1 MKNLTVKHINI
12 FSGEPINNW
21 ILGKFAKNMKKYFE
35 EYGVKTDLSYKL
47 TPNADFNQCIIYL
60 NCDPNTAT
68 DKDVVMITHVDQYGK
83 FELLEK
89 LLPKIGLGICMSKEQ
104 MDKLINLGL
113 DKNKLCYVNPAHDGV
128 IPVKKWVIGLAS
140 RVYNDG
146 RKNETYFNKLAD
158 VLNCDYFK
166 FKIIGANWEPQVDY
180 MRSKGFEVEYYPQFD
195 YEIYTKKF
203 FADMDYY
210 LYMGL
215 DEGQMGFVDAQSA
228 GVKTIVTNQ
237 GYHLDSNSPITYP
250 FTTYEELEKIFLN
263 LQKEKKEI
271 VDAMQLWTW
280 KNYAI
285 KHLHI
290 YEYLKTGRV
299 IKNSF
304 KDGLNS
310 LLDNINSANRPVDE
324 KAKQEYVSYL
334 KREIVYN
341 DKLQSYVGK
350 SSKKLKF
357 LEKLFS
363 IKSEKKDGYKRKVLT
378 ILWVKVKLN
387 KKQLKGK

>member
-1 MKNLTVKHINI
+1 MKTSIKEINI
-12 FSGEPINNW
+12 VLGDKKDSW
-21 ILGKFAKNMKKYFE
+21 IIKKIAEKLNTETIKLGVSSNISTTFNK
-35 EYGVKTDLSYKL
+35 
-47 TPNADFNQCIIYL
+47 NADFNLGLIYH
-60 NCDPNTAT
+60 NFV
-68 DKDVVMITHVDQYGK
+68 DKELTPFDVLMITHVDQYWK

-89 LLPKIGLGICMSKEQ
+89 LISKIGLGICMSKEQ

-113 DKNKLCYVNPAHDGV
+113 DKNKLCYINPAHDGV

-166 FKIIGANWEPQVDY
+166 FKIIGANWDPQVDY

-228 GVKTIVTNQ
+228 GVKTIVTTQ
-237 GYHLDSNSPITYP
+237 GYHLDSDSPITHP
-250 FTTYEELEKIFLN
+250 FTTYKELEKIFLG
-263 LQKEKKEI
+263 LQKEKMDI
-271 VDAMQLWTW
+271 VDAMKDWTW
-280 KNYAI
+280 ENYAI
-285 KHLHI
+285 KHLQI

-299 IKNSF
+299 IENSF

-310 LLDNINSANRPVDE
+310 LLENINSAPKAVNE
-324 KAKQEYVSYL
+324 KAKWEYLNYL
-334 KREIVYN
+334 KRKIVYN
-341 DKLQSYVGK
+341 DSLQSYICN
-350 SSKKLKF
+350 SSKKLVF
-357 LEKLFS
+357 LEKIFS
-363 IKSEKKDGYKRKVLT
+363 IKNEKKGGYKRKVLT
-378 ILWVKVKLN
+378 LLGIRIKM
-387 KKQLKGK
+387 KKRRLQ